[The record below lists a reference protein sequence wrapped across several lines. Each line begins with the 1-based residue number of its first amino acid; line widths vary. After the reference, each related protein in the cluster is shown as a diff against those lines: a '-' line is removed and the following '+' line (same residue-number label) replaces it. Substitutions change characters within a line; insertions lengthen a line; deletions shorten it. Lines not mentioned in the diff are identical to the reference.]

1 MEPESRFLHEMRHFH
16 SDAVVRLENLQEGQ
30 RRLEGPSS
38 QATREACV
46 RDEEFEAAVAEA
58 FSERERIEG
67 SLWRMRERSY
77 GYCMACGQPIGA
89 SFLYDYPFAVNCR
102 NCVEDFPIQ
111 YLKKIGLQHHRV
123 FEKVERMRARL
134 GDLISRLGEGRA
146 AAERAVICATL
157 IRDFDWV
164 IHAHFALE
172 ERGGYLH
179 EALAEAPR
187 FSRKALDL
195 ERQHRRLSEA
205 SRELVELSS
214 EAEDSHEGWKRVCE
228 LFEMFAV
235 DLRAHEE
242 AENEIASSALLED
255 LGGGG

>member
-123 FEKVERMRARL
+123 LEKVERMRARTKL
-134 GDLISRLGEGRA
+134 LKARFEARMGKRARTAIAEQIGLEGA
-146 AAERAVICATL
+146 Q
-157 IRDFDWV
+157 
-164 IHAHFALE
+164 HG
-172 ERGGYLH
+172 RGW
-179 EALAEAPR
+179 
-187 FSRKALDL
+187 F
-195 ERQHRRLSEA
+195 
-205 SRELVELSS
+205 
-214 EAEDSHEGWKRVCE
+214 
-228 LFEMFAV
+228 
-235 DLRAHEE
+235 
-242 AENEIASSALLED
+242 
-255 LGGGG
+255 